1 MERAVFLMLKHNQEG
16 KVRGI
21 SLGLHPFSS
30 SSSPSL
36 RPSFPRS
43 AENRVN
49 PRPRSVRAAAAIDKR
64 VYLLAIK
71 AITRLFTC
79 IIVLI
84 LYAVVHHFKTTT
96 LAEPDPPLRE
106 GLASDEAI
114 FPVHNAPEIVLNLLD
129 DDSH

>member
-21 SLGLHPFSS
+21 SLGLHSFSS
-30 SSSPSL
+30 SSSLSSV

-64 VYLLAIK
+64 VYLLAI
-71 AITRLFTC
+71 TRLFTC

-84 LYAVVHHFKTTT
+84 LYAVVHHFKTAT

-114 FPVHNAPEIVLNLLD
+114 FPVHNAPEIVLNLPD